1 VARYFEPPEDYKPAE
16 LLIFQ
21 LRERLEGGNLLP
33 NVRQEPPLDPYA
45 RIEAVVL
52 VHGFNNHYGEAG
64 KSYHHFRLRQYERAV
79 PQLPPPGLEAILADL
94 FWPGDAAWWG
104 FLDLFDFLVYP
115 KAVGTARD
123 AAPLLARHLRSMPN
137 LRTVHFVGHS
147 LGCRIILKTIDDI
160 LRYGGPTVGKV
171 CLMAA
176 AVPLFKVQSGGELAD
191 AMEHAGHVGEVRILY
206 SDDDWVLRD
215 TFPPGQTL
223 ARGNDEGFF
232 PTALGLHGPLG
243 VAARTDPF
251 DITDA
256 RHGDYWGDSEQPPA
270 SLAADR
276 IAEFFHFGSWQRT
289 IASRGAGMAPRPS
302 TADSREVGYARE
314 I

>member
-1 VARYFEPPEDYKPAE
+1 MSRYFDPPEDYKPA
-16 LLIFQ
+16 LVFK
-21 LRERLEGGNLLP
+21 LRQQPEGGNLLP
-33 NVRQEPPLDPYA
+33 DVQQEPSTDSYA

-64 KSYHHFRLRQYERAV
+64 NSYHHFRLRQYKCAT
-79 PQLPPPGLEAILADL
+79 PQLLPPGLEAILADL

-115 KAVGTARD
+115 KAVGTSRD

-137 LRTVHFVGHS
+137 LRAVHFVGHS
-147 LGCRIILKTIDDI
+147 LGCRVILETIDDI
-160 LRYGGPTVGKV
+160 RQNGGPVVGKV

-176 AVPLFKVQSGGELAD
+176 AVPLFKVQSGGRLAD
-191 AMEHAGHVGEVRILY
+191 AIEHAEEVRILY
-206 SDDDWVLRD
+206 SDDDRVCRD
-215 TFPPGQTL
+215 IFPPGQTL
-223 ARGNDEGFF
+223 ARGKDEGFF
-232 PTALGLHGPLG
+232 PTALGLNGPVG
-243 VAARTDPF
+243 VAARTDPV
-251 DITDA
+251 DIKDA
-256 RHGDYWGDSEQPPA
+256 GHSDYWGDSEQPSA
-270 SLAADR
+270 SVAADR

-302 TADSREVGYARE
+302 TAGSRDVGYERE

>member
-1 VARYFEPPEDYKPAE
+1 MSRYFDPPEDYRPE
-16 LLIFQ
+16 LVFQ
-21 LRERLEGGNLLP
+21 LRQKLEGGDLLP
-33 NVRQEPPLDPYA
+33 DVRQEPPVDRYA
-45 RIEAVVL
+45 RIEAIVL

-64 KSYHHFRLRQYERAV
+64 NSYYHFRLHQYERAV
-79 PQLPPPGLEAILADL
+79 PQLLPRALEQILADL

-104 FLDLFDFLVYP
+104 LFDLLDFLVYP
-115 KAVGTARD
+115 AAVGTSRD
-123 AAPLLARHLRSMPN
+123 AAPLLARRLRSLPN

-147 LGCRIILKTIDDI
+147 LGCRVILETIDDI
-160 LRYGGPTVGKV
+160 LRNGGPAVGKV

-176 AVPLFKVQSGGELAD
+176 AVPLFMVQSDGALAA
-191 AMEHAGHVGEVRILY
+191 AMEDAEDVRILY

-223 ARGNDEGFF
+223 AGGNEGFF
-232 PTALGLHGPLG
+232 PAALGLNGPVG
-243 VAARTDPF
+243 VAARTDPV

-256 RHGDYWGDSEQPPA
+256 VHGDYWGDSKRPPA

-276 IAEFFHFGSWQRT
+276 IAEFFHFGSWQRI
-289 IASRGAGMAPRPS
+289 IATRWAGMAPRPS
-302 TADSREVGYARE
+302 TADSRQVGYARE